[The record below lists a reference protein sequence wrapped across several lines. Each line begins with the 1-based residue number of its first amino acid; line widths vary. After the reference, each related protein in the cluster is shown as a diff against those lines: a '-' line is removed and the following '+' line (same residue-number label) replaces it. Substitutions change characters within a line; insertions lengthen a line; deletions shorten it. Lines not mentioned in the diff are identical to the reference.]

1 VNTRE
6 SGRDTPL
13 DRVAGALSSESAR
26 TELYRYA
33 TSVAEAMPPD
43 STSWYIV
50 GAVMQVNAV
59 TRRELASLASEA
71 KKGGAILAGLSS
83 LTAWFPRAGVI
94 AAVAS
99 SIAVVAAL
107 LVLVVS
113 WRFAYGVGWHDQE
126 NVRWKTWN
134 QSACESLASVRH
146 DLRSHGNDVRAL
158 DHERVRRGCRV
169 PAP

>member
-59 TRRELASLASEA
+59 TRRELASLANEA
-71 KKGGAILAGLSS
+71 KKGGTILAGLSS
-83 LTAWFPRAGVI
+83 LTAWFPRAGII
-94 AAVAS
+94 AAAAAS
-99 SIAVVAAL
+99 AAVLATL
-107 LVLVVS
+107 MVLVVS
-113 WRFAYGVGWHDQE
+113 WRVGYGIGWHDQE

-134 QSACESLASVRH
+134 QSACESLANVRH
-146 DLRSHGNDVRAL
+146 DLRSHGSDVRAL
-158 DHERVRRGCRV
+158 DHERVRRGC
-169 PAP
+169 

>member
-1 VNTRE
+1 MNTRE

-26 TELYRYA
+26 ADLYRYA

-59 TRRELASLASEA
+59 TRRELASIANEA
-71 KKGGAILAGLSS
+71 KKGGTILAGLSS
-83 LTAWFPRAGVI
+83 LTTWYPRARVI
-94 AAVAS
+94 AAISAS
-99 SIAVVAAL
+99 AAVFAL
-107 LVLVVS
+107 LVALVFG
-113 WRFAYGVGWHDQE
+113 WRFAYGVGWRDQ
-126 NVRWKTWN
+126 NTLRWETWN
-134 QSACESLASVRH
+134 QSACKSLASVRH

-158 DHERVRRGCRV
+158 DHERVRRGC
-169 PAP
+169 

>member
-6 SGRDTPL
+6 SERDTPL
-13 DRVAGALSSESAR
+13 DRVASALSSESAR

-71 KKGGAILAGLSS
+71 KKGGTALAGLV
-83 LTAWFPRAGVI
+83 RI
-94 AAVAS
+94 AEWLPGAQKIAMVT
-99 SIAVVAAL
+99 AVVTLIVAL
-107 LVLVVS
+107 GIAGGTWV
-113 WRFAYGVGWHDQE
+113 FAYNTGYGKSQVDGYVPIRQE
-126 NVRWKTWN
+126 VCGELNR
-134 QSACESLASVRH
+134 VRH
-146 DLRSHGNDVRAL
+146 DLRTRRADVEAL
-158 DHERVRRGCRV
+158 DRERVRFGC
-169 PAP
+169 

>member
-1 VNTRE
+1 MKARE
-6 SGRDTPL
+6 SERDTPL

-33 TSVAEAMPPD
+33 RSVAEAMPPD
-43 STSWYIV
+43 STSWYVV

-71 KKGGAILAGLSS
+71 KKGGTILAGLSS

-94 AAVAS
+94 AASAAS
-99 SIAVVAAL
+99 AAVLAL
-107 LVLVVS
+107 LVALVFG

-126 NVRWKTWN
+126 SVRWKTWN
-134 QSACESLASVRH
+134 QSACESLSNVRH
-146 DLRSHGNDVRAL
+146 DLRTHGNDVRAL
-158 DHERVRRGCRV
+158 DHERVRRGC
-169 PAP
+169 